1 MVLGQVP
8 DIMEMH
14 YLGKSDERTEYD
26 PTKKSWKNPYNDVL
40 IRPEDEYW
48 MPYQQMAQ
56 NGYLEDLWPYIENDP
71 DIGRDG
77 VLQAP
82 MKAAEVNGSLYILF
96 MDFRINTL
104 MGRERVV
111 GNRYSW
117 TLEDLLESFSTMP
130 EESTILRYNT
140 TKKEIFDNLLC
151 FSLERFVDRESCTCS
166 FDSEEFREI
175 LAFLSCFPDEAD
187 IAQPQQTEEE
197 IIRRIKSGKQ
207 MLEVFQ
213 ISMLEKTIYGDA
225 LWGERAAFVGYPT
238 ADGSPGNFFY
248 PMGDILAMSST
259 CENKDAAWDFIR
271 KLVKPYRKR
280 NSPNS
285 TIIPFVSIPV
295 NRHDYELEIWGEFVY
310 SVDFYRRASPDDP
323 TSVMLPWKPFTYG
336 PPIYPM
342 ELLTEEDCQRY
353 DTLINSTTQLYW
365 PNDELADIVW
375 DTIGPYLAGD
385 RTLDDTIALVQNR
398 ATLYVNENQ

>member
-1 MVLGQVP
+1 MKGFPDGSCSRWFGNSSRWKRALSFFLLLTCTLSLPACGEGQRPSDKDGVLIYAALNPVSSSVQSSIDAFNKRHTDVQIEIQDYSNDGGLDRLRTELVLGQVP

-238 ADGSPGNFFY
+238 ADGHY
-248 PMGDILAMSST
+248 
-259 CENKDAAWDFIR
+259 
-271 KLVKPYRKR
+271 
-280 NSPNS
+280 
-285 TIIPFVSIPV
+285 
-295 NRHDYELEIWGEFVY
+295 
-310 SVDFYRRASPDDP
+310 
-323 TSVMLPWKPFTYG
+323 
-336 PPIYPM
+336 
-342 ELLTEEDCQRY
+342 
-353 DTLINSTTQLYW
+353 
-365 PNDELADIVW
+365 
-375 DTIGPYLAGD
+375 
-385 RTLDDTIALVQNR
+385 
-398 ATLYVNENQ
+398 